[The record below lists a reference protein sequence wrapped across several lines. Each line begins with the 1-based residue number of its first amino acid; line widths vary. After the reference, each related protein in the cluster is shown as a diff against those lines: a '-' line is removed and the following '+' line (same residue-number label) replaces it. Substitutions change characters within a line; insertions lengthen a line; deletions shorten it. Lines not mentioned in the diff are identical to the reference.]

1 MMVMVAGKAKTMQE
15 VLNVSDLRVT
25 RQRSGAVATDLVRD
39 VSFRVGAGEI
49 VCMVGE
55 SGSGKSLSAQ
65 AIIGLLSDE
74 PHLTVSG
81 RVEFL
86 GRELLGMDP
95 REQLDLRGSK
105 VTMVFQEPMS
115 SLDPVMRVGNQ
126 VAEAVRRVERTSRKT
141 QRARVL
147 ELFRQVGLPDPERV
161 FRSYPHEL
169 SGGMCQRVMIAMAL
183 APRPALVVADEPTTA
198 LDVTVQA
205 QILDLLVKLRDEQG
219 LSILLITHDMGV
231 ASVVADRVVVVYA
244 GRTVEQ
250 QKAGGLFTN
259 PRHPYT
265 QGLLESL
272 PRMADS
278 SNKHLRLTAIPG
290 MVPEPG
296 NLPVGC
302 AFQTRCPQ
310 VMDRCR
316 QEDPPL
322 VDSASGA
329 QVACWVASDEA

>member
-161 FRSYPHEL
+161 FQSYPHEL

-250 QKAGGLFTN
+250 QKAGGLFAN

-265 QGLLESL
+265 QGLLGSL